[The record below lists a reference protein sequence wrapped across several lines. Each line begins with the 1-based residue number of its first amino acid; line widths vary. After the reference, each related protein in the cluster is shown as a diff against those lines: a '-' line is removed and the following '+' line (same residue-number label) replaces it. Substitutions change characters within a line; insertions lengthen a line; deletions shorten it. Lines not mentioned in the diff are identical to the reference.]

1 MRVRFRE
8 KIVRIVTGIMLS
20 AMLMTSGVSGSNRV
34 YAEVGN
40 GSSPGVVVNEPD
52 NDDSS
57 SSSQGTSDSSS
68 DSSSSSSGDSGDYGS
83 ATSTNPYIVPAATWV
98 TPVATHGQAL
108 YVVLPLV
115 NMFDYNVH
123 DVVVTPVL
131 SSSTDTFPFEIDQ
144 TGFTQKIDTLVGENE
159 QPDRNKR
166 VQNCVWTFRT
176 RDTVKSGYYKLEYQV
191 TYTDPLNQVETC
203 TISTYVKTVGLPKY
217 GTTDGYEKDS
227 KLSTPRVI
235 VTGFKTDPAEV
246 KAGEKFMLTLTMKNT
261 SSRTAVDNMELNLT
275 GVVSGKDDA
284 SSYAAFL
291 PTSGANS
298 FYVNS
303 IPAGGETNLS
313 MEFTAKAD
321 LEQKPYVMDIKMN
334 YEDDEANP
342 YEGEANVSI
351 PVHQPA
357 RFDTS
362 AATVEPSDITVGE
375 QADVMFSVYNTGKTK
390 LYNVTVSINA
400 PSVEPALAFVGA
412 VDSGSTGNVD
422 VMVTGI
428 APTEDDGIIPCTI
441 SYEDEAGN
449 VTQVT
454 KEINLFVS
462 DYSEDEMMYTEE
474 EEEPEGMN
482 PVIRN
487 LLIAVGLIVGA
498 VIIIVVVL
506 KIRKK
511 KKKAK
516 EEAELRELAEET
528 VEDEKHENH

>member
-1 MRVRFRE
+1 MKNNLRE
-8 KIVRIVTGIMLS
+8 KIVRIAAGVTLS
-20 AMLMTSGVSGSNRV
+20 AVLMTFGAGSSLKA
-34 YAEVGN
+34 YAEIN
-40 GSSPGVVVNEPD
+40 GSAPGLLIN
-52 NDDSS
+52 NSSDSS
-57 SSSQGTSDSSS
+57 DSSNSDSSS
-68 DSSSSSSGDSGDYGS
+68 NTDSSDSSSSSGDSGQYS
-83 ATSTNPYIVPAATWV
+83 QATSTNPYIVPAATWV

-115 NMFDYNVH
+115 NMYDYNVR
-123 DVVVTPVL
+123 DVIVTPVL
-131 SSSTDTFPFEIDQ
+131 SSSTDEFPFEIDS
-144 TGFTQKIDTLVGENE
+144 TGFTEKIETLVGEKE

-176 RDTVKSGYYKLEYQV
+176 RDTVKSGYYRLDYQV
-191 TYTDPLNQVETC
+191 TYTDPLCEVHNC

-217 GTTDGYEKDS
+217 GTTDGYEKDT

-235 VTGFKTDPAEV
+235 VTGFKTEPESV

-261 SSRTAVDNMELNLT
+261 SNRTAVDNMELDLT
-275 GVVSGKDDA
+275 GTVTGKDEA

-321 LEQKPYVMDIKMN
+321 LEQKPYVMDIKMK

-362 AATVEPSDITVGE
+362 SATVEPSSINVGD
-375 QADVMFSVYNTGKTK
+375 QSDVMFSIYNTGKTK
-390 LYNVTVSINA
+390 LYNVSVSINA

-412 VDSGSTGNVD
+412 IESGGTGNVD

-428 APTEDDGIIPCTI
+428 APTEDEGVIPCTI
-441 SYEDEAGN
+441 SYEDESGN
-449 VTQVT
+449 VTQET
-454 KEINLFVS
+454 KEISLFVTE
-462 DYSEDEMMYTEE
+462 YVEDDVDYTEE
-474 EEEPEGMN
+474 EEEQTGMN
-482 PVIRN
+482 PIVRN
-487 LLIAVGLIVGA
+487 LIIAVVS
-498 VIIIVVVL
+498 IVVLVIL
-506 KIRKK
+506 LTIFFKIRKK

-528 VEDEKHENH
+528 AEEEKNDDQ

>member
-1 MRVRFRE
+1 MRMKMRE
-8 KIVRIVTGIMLS
+8 KFLRIALGTV
-20 AMLMTSGVSGSNRV
+20 MTAVIVSGGLTGNTRA
-34 YAEVGN
+34 YAEVEH
-40 GSSPGVVVNEPD
+40 GSSPGVLIKTPN
-52 NDDSS
+52 DSS
-57 SSSQGTSDSSS
+57 DSGSSGSQDSGSSDSGSSS
-68 DSSSSSSGDSGDYGS
+68 DSSGQYGS

-98 TPVATHGQAL
+98 TPVATHGEAL

-115 NMFDYNVH
+115 NMFEYNVH
-123 DVVVTPVL
+123 NVIVTPEL
-131 SSSTDTFPFEIDQ
+131 STSTDEFPFEIDA
-144 TGFTQKIDTLVGENE
+144 TGFTQKIDTLVGEKE

-176 RDTVKSGYYKLEYQV
+176 RDNVKSGYYKLSYQV
-191 TYTDPLNQVETC
+191 TYTDPLNEVQTC

-235 VTGFKTDPAEV
+235 VTGFKTEPAEV
-246 KAGEKFMLTLTMKNT
+246 QAGEKFLLTLTMKNT
-261 SSRTAVDNMELNLT
+261 SKRTAVDNMELDLT
-275 GVVSGKDDA
+275 GIVAGKDEA

-303 IPAGGETNLS
+303 IPAGGETELS

-362 AATVEPSDITVGE
+362 SPTVEPSSINVGE
-375 QADVMFSVYNTGKTK
+375 QSDVMFSIYNTGKTK
-390 LYNVTVSINA
+390 LYNVTVSMND
-400 PSVEPALAFVGA
+400 PSIDPCLAFVGA
-412 VDSGSTGNVD
+412 IDSGNTGNVD
-422 VMVTGI
+422 VMVTGV
-428 APTEDDGIIPCTI
+428 APTEGDGTIPCVI

-449 VTQVT
+449 VTQTT
-454 KEINLFVS
+454 KEINLFVTEYMEE
-462 DYSEDEMMYTEE
+462 DYGFEGEE
-474 EEEPEGMN
+474 EEQEGMN
-482 PVIRN
+482 PTVRN
-487 LLIAVGLIVGA
+487 LIIAAAGIIALIVFL
-498 VIIIVVVL
+498 VVFF

-511 KKKAK
+511 RKKAK

-528 VEDEKHENH
+528 AEDEKNDNH